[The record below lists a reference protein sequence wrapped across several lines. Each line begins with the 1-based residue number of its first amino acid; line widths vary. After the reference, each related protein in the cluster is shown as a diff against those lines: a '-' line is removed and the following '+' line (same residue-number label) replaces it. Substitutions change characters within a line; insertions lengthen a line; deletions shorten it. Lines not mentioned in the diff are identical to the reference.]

1 MSMRRKQWPQALEM
15 LPKSEQMVPWGEAE
29 ANLRQAARLDPGR
42 LDPGQGSSH
51 YQLARVYHSERKYA
65 QALGERCGGQ
75 N

>member
-29 ANLRQAARLDPGR
+29 ANLRQAARLDPG
-42 LDPGQGSSH
+42 LGSSH